1 MSVFA
6 WYYSRDVLLFFFP
19 SSNADTCFQETAKRI
34 EAVFHTQCDDYHN
47 ALTEVVRKQRWQR
60 EKAESDTR
68 RRLMYL
74 IWAHELALLSSRS
87 IIWLLTQLEL
97 HLPLHESLHCAVM
110 SHTHTHPECEGRS
123 AESGSVATDSHGST
137 DHLGGISLHPS
148 NITQG
153 FTDSLKSSL
162 LSVCL
167 ICSPLLSKTPNK
179 CFLRHYSAGC
189 QIDSLHTRGHCWF
202 SKSLTAKHP
211 GKSIILQC
219 PLE

>member
-6 WYYSRDVLLFFFP
+6 WYYSRDVLFFP

-74 IWAHELALLSSRS
+74 IRAHELALLSSRS

-110 SHTHTHPECEGRS
+110 SHTHTHIHWMWRALCWVRFGGDGLPWVNRPLGRDFTTS
-123 AESGSVATDSHGST
+123 
-137 DHLGGISLHPS
+137 IWYHPRLY
-148 NITQG
+148 G
-153 FTDSLKSSL
+153 FTQKLTFECLLNLLTSL
-162 LSVCL
+162 
-167 ICSPLLSKTPNK
+167 
-179 CFLRHYSAGC
+179 
-189 QIDSLHTRGHCWF
+189 
-202 SKSLTAKHP
+202 
-211 GKSIILQC
+211 
-219 PLE
+219 E